1 LLARSLAGEDVSDR
15 LGHYNAQ
22 YPIMYRSWF
31 ESLYRDKYYYM
42 GDAELMS
49 AALLLDVA
57 SYYFGL
63 VIPAY
68 KDPEK
73 AFADLPFRGVPGRV
87 AARIIS
93 FYNRRLVALGKRR
106 YAAGYLGKH
115 NGGWRELYDGFVPD
129 HRVAKLLRKG
139 LLRWLRAELTNLRLM
154 FSARANISEPQTST
168 AATVEA

>member
-1 LLARSLAGEDVSDR
+1 DVCSSD
-15 LGHYNAQ
+15 L
-22 YPIMYRSWF
+22 

-68 KDPEK
+68 KNPEK
-73 AFADLPFRGVPGRV
+73 AFAELPFSGRPGRF
-87 AARIIS
+87 AARMIS
-93 FYNRRLVALGKRR
+93 FYNRRLVTLGKRR
-106 YAAGYLGKH
+106 RATGYFGKY

-129 HRVAKLLRKG
+129 RRVASLLRKG
-139 LLRWLRAELTNLRLM
+139 LMRWLKAEMTNVRLM
-154 FSARANISEPQTST
+154 FAAHPAQTETSAST
-168 AATVEA
+168 TAPVQA